1 MPETEQRELGLVGL
15 AGRLARTGVGALRN
29 RIELFAVEWQEERAR
44 LVELIIW
51 LVALL
56 FLGMLGVLLLT
67 VTIILLFPPEY
78 RLYVAGGFTLLYLIG
93 AGVAM
98 AVVKSVLKQEPF
110 TETIEQARK
119 DGAWL
124 DS

>member
-1 MPETEQRELGLVGL
+1 MPETEQREPGLAGL
-15 AGRLARTGVGALRN
+15 AGRLARTGLGALRN
-29 RIELFAVEWQEERAR
+29 RMELFAVEWQEERAR
-44 LVELIIW
+44 LTELIIW
-51 LVALL
+51 LVALM

-78 RLYVAGGFTLLYLIG
+78 RLYVAGGFTLFYLIG
-93 AGVAM
+93 AWVAL
-98 AVVKSVLKQEPF
+98 AGVKSVLKREPF
-110 TETIEQARK
+110 AETIDQARK

>member
-1 MPETEQRELGLVGL
+1 MPETEQREPGLAGL
-15 AGRLARTGVGALRN
+15 AGRLARTGLGAVRN

-44 LVELIIW
+44 LTELIIW
-51 LVALL
+51 LAGLL

-67 VTIILLFPPEY
+67 FTIIFLFPPEY
-78 RLYVAGGFTLLYLIG
+78 RLYVAGAFTLLYLIG
-93 AGVAM
+93 AGVAL
-98 AVVKSVLKQEPF
+98 AGVKSVLKHEPF
-110 TETIEQARK
+110 SETIDQARK